1 MKLFRRKTEAEKII
15 DYKFSDLSLLRRAL
29 THPTAAKHHTD
40 SYQRLEFLG
49 DAILDFIVGEW
60 LYRKYPDAPE
70 GTLTELRRILVN
82 TIALA
87 DMIKII
93 GLDRF
98 VVYKKDEDFY
108 LGSSV
113 LADVY
118 EAVVAAIYLDG
129 GLSAARKF
137 VQRTIIKYADVV
149 LRSPKFINYKGRLLE
164 VLQSQGARPRYVVLE
179 TTGPEHSPQFTVGV
193 YRDEELLGIGVGSSK
208 KRAEQ
213 RAASEALKKLESE
226 SRRKRKKEPKE

>member
-1 MKLFRRKTEAEKII
+1 MKLFRRKTEVEKILGF
-15 DYKFSDLSLLRRAL
+15 KFSDRSLLQKAL
-29 THPTAAKHHTD
+29 THPTAAEHHAD

-49 DAILDFIVGEW
+49 DAILDFLVGEW
-60 LYRKYPDAPE
+60 LYHKYPDAPE

-87 DMIKII
+87 DIVKII
-93 GLDRF
+93 GLDKF
-98 VVYKKDEDFY
+98 VIYSEEEDFY

-118 EAVVAAIYLDG
+118 EATVAAIYLDA
-129 GLSAARKF
+129 GLKAARKF
-137 VQRTIIKYADVV
+137 VERTLLKYADVV

-179 TTGPEHSPQFTVGV
+179 TTGPEHNPQFTVGV

-213 RAASEALKKLESE
+213 RAASEALKKLELE
-226 SRRKRKKEPKE
+226 SKQKRKKETQS